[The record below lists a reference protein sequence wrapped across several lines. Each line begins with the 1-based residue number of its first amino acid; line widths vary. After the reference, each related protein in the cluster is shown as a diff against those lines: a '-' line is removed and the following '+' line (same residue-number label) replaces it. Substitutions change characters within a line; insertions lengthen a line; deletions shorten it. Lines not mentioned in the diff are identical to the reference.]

1 MLRMSPI
8 NDVYVRVDCDEAIT
22 RELSD
27 YFQFDVPGAAFIQR
41 KMQRSGRG
49 GRWNGK
55 IRLFHLK
62 DRSIYRGLLPRL
74 QEFADARGYKT
85 EWDGYGMTAFGA
97 KQMADRHAAG
107 GPGIA
112 MQWHHDFFAKLNL
125 PVTVRDYQ
133 LSAFVHAVSMGRGII
148 LSPTGSGKSLIIYTL
163 SQYFKQKKTLIV
175 VPTLGLVSQM
185 TQDFRDYGCTEPI
198 HIIKAGA
205 EKRTLARI
213 TVSTWQ
219 SIYEQPASYFEQFE
233 TIIVDEVHTAK
244 AKSLTWLMEKCTTT
258 PNRFGFTATIDQT
271 ECHRLVLEGL
281 FGSIVKVAS
290 TSDLIKAKQLAPLKV
305 RMCVL
310 SYPQAVRKEQNPKPY
325 VEEMDFLTTHPVR
338 NEFIARLVGETKGNT
353 LVLFQYVQKQG
364 LQLFARIVELAKAN
378 GKRVHYVAGSVSAED
393 RERIRQTVANS
404 DNNIVVAS
412 YGTFQLGINIPNLDT
427 LVFAHPVKSSIRVL
441 QSIGRVLRPKDGK
454 VAHLIDIVDD
464 LRKKRRNGADMPNH
478 AFRHAEE
485 RSRYYSTEKH
495 PITMQQI
502 NVEALSRL
510 MALPAGTPTAG
521 DAQGVF

>member
-1 MLRMSPI
+1 MLRISPL

-62 DRSIYRGLLPRL
+62 DRTIYSGLLPRL
-74 QEFADARGYKT
+74 KEFADARGYT
-85 EWDGYGMTAFGA
+85 CEWTGFGDMLRA
-97 KQMADRHAAG
+97 GSPADQSH
-107 GPGIA
+107 I
-112 MQWHHDFFAKLNL
+112 DFFDSLNL
-125 PVTVRDYQ
+125 PKHITVRDYQ
-133 LSAFVHAVSMGRGII
+133 IAAFAACATMGRNII
-148 LSPTGSGKSLIIYTL
+148 LSPTGSGKSLIIYAVT
-163 SQYFKQKKTLIV
+163 QHFNRYKTLIV
-175 VPTLGLVSQM
+175 VPTLGLVTQM

-198 HIIKAGA
+198 HNIQAGA
-205 EKRTLARI
+205 TKQTNARI

-219 SIYEQPASYFEQFE
+219 SIYEQPESYFEQFT

-244 AKSLTWLMEKCTTT
+244 AKSLTWLMEKCRTTGI
-258 PNRFGFTATIDQT
+258 RLGFTATIDQT

-290 TSDLIKAKQLAPLKV
+290 TSDLINAKQLAPLKV

-310 SYPQAVRKEQNPKPY
+310 SYPQTVRKEQNPKPY
-325 VEEMDFLTTHPVR
+325 VEEMDFLTTHPLR

-393 RERIRQTVANS
+393 RERIRQTVATS

-412 YGTFQLGINIPNLDT
+412 YGTFQLGINIPNLEN

-464 LRKKRRNGADMPNH
+464 MRKTGRNGADKPNH

-495 PITMQQI
+495 PVTMQEIRIRSLASMFQMPI
-502 NVEALSRL
+502 HTS
-510 MALPAGTPTAG
+510 PPPAG